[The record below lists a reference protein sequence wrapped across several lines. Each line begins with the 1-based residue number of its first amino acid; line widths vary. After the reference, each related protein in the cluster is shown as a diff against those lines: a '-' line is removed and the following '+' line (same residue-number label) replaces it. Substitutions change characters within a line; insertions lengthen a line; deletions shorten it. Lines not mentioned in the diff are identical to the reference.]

1 MSTRSACLIFNPCSG
16 KGDPEAELKQIFSL
30 LEPEIKLD
38 IHYTK
43 PDLDP
48 SQLAHEPIARGVD
61 LVIASGGDGTVS
73 AVAEALMGTEIPLG
87 VIPRGTAN
95 AFASA
100 LGIPTNISGACQTI
114 LSGLIRA
121 IDGATCNGKPCIL
134 LTGVGWEAE
143 TVEQAD
149 REAKNW
155 FGAMAYLVAGIEKL
169 WEIQSFNVELEMD
182 GEISKLRA
190 IAVTVANAA
199 PATSV
204 LAQGPGGVIPDDGL
218 LDVTI
223 LSTQTEIST
232 LGAVSSL
239 MTGALRGVA
248 SQHNDVLY
256 LRTNRI
262 KVTTNPPQKVTV
274 DGELRGTTPIEV
286 ECIPLSLNVMV
297 PDI

>member
-1 MSTRSACLIFNPCSG
+1 
-16 KGDPEAELKQIFSL
+16 
-30 LEPEIKLD
+30 
-38 IHYTK
+38 
-43 PDLDP
+43 
-48 SQLAHEPIARGVD
+48 
-61 LVIASGGDGTVS
+61 
-73 AVAEALMGTEIPLG
+73 
-87 VIPRGTAN
+87 
-95 AFASA
+95 
-100 LGIPTNISGACQTI
+100 LGIPTNIPGACETI
-114 LSGLIRA
+114 LNGLIRA
-121 IDGATCNGKPCIL
+121 IDAASCNGKPCIL

-143 TVEQAD
+143 TVEHAD

-169 WEIQSFNVELEMD
+169 WEIQSFEVELEMD
-182 GEISKLRA
+182 GEISRLRA

-223 LSTQTEIST
+223 LSTQTEMST

-274 DGELRGTTPIEV
+274 DGEITGTTPIEV

-297 PDI
+297 PEI

>member
-16 KGDPEAELKQIFSL
+16 NGNPEAELKQIFAL
-30 LEPEIKLD
+30 LEPEITLD
-38 IHYTK
+38 IRYTK
-43 PDLDP
+43 ADLET
-48 SQLAHEPIARGVD
+48 SQLAHEAIARGVD

-73 AVAEALMGTEIPLG
+73 AVAEALVNTEIPLG

-100 LGIPTNISGACQTI
+100 LSIPTNIPGACETI
-114 LSGLIRA
+114 LNGLIRA
-121 IDGATCNGKPCIL
+121 IDAATCNGKPCIL
-134 LTGVGWEAE
+134 LAGIGWEAE

-155 FGAMAYLVAGIEKL
+155 FGVMAYLVAGIEKL
-169 WEIQSFNVELEMD
+169 WEIQSFEVELEMD
-182 GEISKLRA
+182 GEISRLRA

-223 LSTQTEIST
+223 LSTQTEMST

-274 DGELRGTTPIEV
+274 DGEITGTTPVEI
-286 ECIPLSLNVMV
+286 ECIPLGLKVMV
-297 PDI
+297 PEI

>member
-16 KGDPEAELKQIFSL
+16 NGNPEAELKQIVSL

-38 IHYTK
+38 IRYTK
-43 PDLDP
+43 PDLET
-48 SQLAHEPIARGVD
+48 SQLAHEAIAQGVD

-73 AVAEALMGTEIPLG
+73 AVAEALITTEIPLA

-95 AFASA
+95 AFSVA
-100 LGIPTNISGACQTI
+100 LGIPTNIPDACQTI
-114 LSGLIRA
+114 LYGLIRA

-134 LTGVGWEAE
+134 LAGIGWEAE

-149 REAKNW
+149 RKAKNW
-155 FGAMAYLVAGIEKL
+155 FGAMAYLVAGIEQL
-169 WEIQSFNVELEMD
+169 WDIKSFQVELEIE
-182 GEISKLRA
+182 GEISSLRA

-199 PATSV
+199 PSTSV

-223 LSTQTEIST
+223 LSTQTEMST

-274 DGELRGTTPIEV
+274 DGEMRGTTPVEIECV
-286 ECIPLSLNVMV
+286 PLSLNVMV
-297 PDI
+297 PEI

>member
-16 KGDPEAELKQIFSL
+16 KGNPEAELKQIFSL
-30 LEPEIKLD
+30 LEPEITLD
-38 IHYTK
+38 IQYTK
-43 PDLDP
+43 PDLEP
-48 SQLAHEPIARGVD
+48 SQLAHEAVARGVD

-73 AVAEALMGTEIPLG
+73 AVAEALITTEIPLG

-95 AFASA
+95 AFALA
-100 LGIPTNISGACQTI
+100 LGIPTNIAGACQTI
-114 LSGLIRA
+114 LTGFIRA
-121 IDGATCNGKPCIL
+121 IDAATCNGKPNIL

-149 REAKNW
+149 RGAKNW

-169 WEIQSFNVELEMD
+169 WDIQSFEVELEIE
-182 GEISKLRA
+182 GEISRLRA

-199 PATSV
+199 PATSI

-223 LSTQTEIST
+223 LSTQTEMST

-239 MTGALRGVA
+239 MTDALRGVA

-256 LRTNRI
+256 LRTKRI

-274 DGELRGTTPIEV
+274 DGELIGTTPIEM
-286 ECIPLSLNVMV
+286 ECLPLSLNVMI
-297 PDI
+297 PEI

>member
-16 KGDPEAELKQIFSL
+16 NGDPEAELRQIFSL

-38 IHYTK
+38 IRYTK
-43 PDLDP
+43 ADLEP
-48 SQLAHEPIARGVD
+48 SQLAQEAVARGVD

-73 AVAEALMGTEIPLG
+73 AVAEALINTEIPLG

-100 LGIPTNISGACQTI
+100 LGIPINIPDACQTI

-121 IDGATCNGKPCIL
+121 IDTATCNGKPCIL

-155 FGAMAYLVAGIEKL
+155 FGVMAYLVAGIEKL
-169 WEIQSFNVELEMD
+169 WDIQSFEVELEME
-182 GEISKLRA
+182 GEISRLRA

-223 LSTQTEIST
+223 LSTQTEMST
-232 LGAVSSL
+232 LGAISSL

-262 KVTTNPPQKVTV
+262 KVTTTPPQKVTV
-274 DGELRGTTPIEV
+274 DGELRGTTPVEIECV
-286 ECIPLSLNVMV
+286 PLSINVMV

>member
-16 KGDPEAELKQIFSL
+16 NGNPEAELKQIFSL
-30 LEPEIKLD
+30 LEPEITLD
-38 IHYTK
+38 IRYTE

-48 SQLAHEPIARGVD
+48 SQLAHEAVARGVD

-73 AVAEALMGTEIPLG
+73 AVAEALITTEIPLG

-100 LGIPTNISGACQTI
+100 LGIPTNIPGACQTI
-114 LSGLIRA
+114 LHGFIRA

-155 FGAMAYLVAGIEKL
+155 FGVMAYLVAGIEKL
-169 WEIQSFNVELEMD
+169 WDMQSFEVELEME
-182 GEISKLRA
+182 GEISRLRA
-190 IAVTVANAA
+190 IAVTIANAA

-223 LSTQTEIST
+223 LSTQTEMST

-248 SQHNDVLY
+248 SRHNDVLY

-262 KVTTNPPQKVTV
+262 KVITNPPQKVTV
-274 DGELRGTTPIEV
+274 DGEIRGTTPVEIESV
-286 ECIPLSLNVMV
+286 PLSLNVMV

>member
-1 MSTRSACLIFNPCSG
+1 MSTRSACLIFNPSSG
-16 KGDPEAELKQIFSL
+16 NGNPEAELKQIFSF

-38 IHYTK
+38 IRYTK
-43 PDLDP
+43 ADLEP
-48 SQLAHEPIARGVD
+48 RQLAQEAIDRGVD

-73 AVAEALMGTEIPLG
+73 AVAEALINTEIPLG

-100 LGIPTNISGACQTI
+100 LGIPMNIPDACQTI
-114 LSGLIRA
+114 LTGLIRA
-121 IDGATCNGKPCIL
+121 IDTATCNGKACIL

-155 FGAMAYLVAGIEKL
+155 FGVMAYLVAGIEKL
-169 WEIQSFNVELEMD
+169 WDIQSFQVELEME
-182 GEISKLRA
+182 GEISRLQA

-223 LSTQTEIST
+223 LSTQTEMST
-232 LGAVSSL
+232 LGAISSL

-262 KVTTNPPQKVTV
+262 KVTTTPPQKVTV
-274 DGELRGTTPIEV
+274 DGELRGTTPVEIECV
-286 ECIPLSLNVMV
+286 PLSINVMV